1 MEEPQKIPMFEYT
14 KDDPKQ
20 LRLWPT
26 DEDYEYQDYK
36 QNHSQSI
43 SELES
48 EQIN

>member
-26 DEDYEYQDYK
+26 EEDYEHEDYN
-36 QNHSQSI
+36 QNNSQSI

-48 EQIN
+48 EQID